1 MNNKCCC
8 GDPSGENCLY
18 RRTERSEDEKTALIK
33 RINRISG
40 QLGGIKS
47 MIETNRY
54 CGDILIQISAAE
66 SALHA
71 LGSEIM
77 KTHLKT
83 CVTEQIREGNDEI
96 MDEVMDLFKKLS

>member
-8 GDPSGENCLY
+8 GDASENCLY
-18 RRTERSEDEKTALIK
+18 RRTERSEDEKAALIK

-83 CVTEQIREGNDEI
+83 CVTEQIREGNDDI